1 MPTFVA
7 IVPRLISRYERFI
20 IGKHWGEIVRIFGR
34 FGLATAIL
42 LLALTAHGPAAQA
55 DTLKEAT
62 TAFAKKQ
69 YAAAAK
75 LFRPLAEKGNA
86 IAQYKVAMM
95 HKMGLGVPKSEK
107 EARKWA
113 RLAAKQGHA
122 EAQQLMGSLYYKQSG
137 QESPDIVRAYIWME
151 ASAAQGNAEAQ
162 NDLTS
167 LTKEMTPQQIA
178 EARDKAQKCK
188 SSGYDKCE

>member
-1 MPTFVA
+1 MGVF
-7 IVPRLISRYERFI
+7 
-20 IGKHWGEIVRIFGR
+20 WR

-42 LLALTAHGPAAQA
+42 LFGLAANGPIAKADSWKDATA
-55 DTLKEAT
+55 
-62 TAFAKKQ
+62 AFARKE
-69 YAAAAK
+69 YAAALK
-75 LFRPLAEKGNA
+75 LFQPLAEKGHA
-86 IAQYKVAMM
+86 LAQYNIALM

-113 RLAAKQGHA
+113 RLAAKQGNA

-137 QESPDIVRAYIWME
+137 QESPDVLRAYIWYE
-151 ASAAQGNAEAQ
+151 ASAAQGNSEAQ
-162 NDLTS
+162 KDLAS
-167 LTKEMTPQQIA
+167 LTKEMTPQQVA

>member
-1 MPTFVA
+1 MGVF
-7 IVPRLISRYERFI
+7 
-20 IGKHWGEIVRIFGR
+20 WR
-34 FGLATAIL
+34 FGLAAAVL
-42 LLALTAHGPAAQA
+42 LFGLAANGPAAQA
-55 DTLKEAT
+55 DSWKDAT
-62 TAFAKKQ
+62 AAFAHKQ
-69 YAAAAK
+69 YAKALK
-75 LFRPLAEKGNA
+75 LFRPLAEKGHA
-86 IAQYKVAMM
+86 VAQYNIALM

-137 QESPDIVRAYIWME
+137 QESPDILRAYIWYE
-151 ASAAQGNAEAQ
+151 ASAAQGNAEAKK
-162 NDLTS
+162 DLAS
-167 LTKEMTPQQIA
+167 LTKEMTPEQVA

>member
-1 MPTFVA
+1 VGVF
-7 IVPRLISRYERFI
+7 
-20 IGKHWGEIVRIFGR
+20 WR

-42 LLALTAHGPAAQA
+42 LFGFAANGPIAKADSWKDATA
-55 DTLKEAT
+55 
-62 TAFAKKQ
+62 AFARKE
-69 YAAAAK
+69 YAAALK
-75 LFRPLAEKGNA
+75 LFKPLAEKGHA
-86 IAQYKVAMM
+86 LAQYNIALM

-113 RLAAKQGHA
+113 RLTAKQGHA

-137 QESPDIVRAYIWME
+137 QESPDVLRAYIWYE
-151 ASAAQGNAEAQ
+151 ASAAQRNSEAQ
-162 NDLTS
+162 KDLAS
-167 LTKEMTPQQIA
+167 LTKEMTPQQVA

>member
-1 MPTFVA
+1 M
-7 IVPRLISRYERFI
+7 
-20 IGKHWGEIVRIFGR
+20 RILRR
-34 FGLATAIL
+34 FGLAAAIL
-42 LLALTAHGPAAQA
+42 LFGLTANGPAAQA
-55 DTLKEAT
+55 DSWKDAT
-62 TAFAKKQ
+62 AAFAHKQ
-69 YAAAAK
+69 YAKALK
-75 LFRPLAEKGNA
+75 LFRPLAEKGHA
-86 IAQYKVAMM
+86 AAQYNIALM

-137 QESPDIVRAYIWME
+137 QESPDILRAYIWYE

-162 NDLTS
+162 KDLAS
-167 LTKEMTPQQIA
+167 LTKEMTPQQVA

-188 SSGYDKCE
+188 SSGYDQCE